1 MCSQIF
7 NEHKAFPAPCSIT
20 SKASMH
26 RGEDII
32 EDQLEIER
40 TWSRLMANCSKSQQ
54 PINVNPHVQRNI
66 HKVHASFYWMLR
78 TAHADITI
86 IGCWHLTTQ
95 QQTWTK
101 ETFTILK
108 PTAILKR
115 KKRQLRNIIPHNIYV
130 DSTYSCSAFL
140 FRPPLHHILRYNY

>member
-7 NEHKAFPAPCSIT
+7 NEHKTFPAPCSIT

-86 IGCWHLTTQ
+86 IGCWHLNNSTTNMN
-95 QQTWTK
+95 K
-101 ETFTILK
+101 
-108 PTAILKR
+108 
-115 KKRQLRNIIPHNIYV
+115 RNIHYFETHSNSQEKKEAIEKHYPTQHLCWQYI
-130 DSTYSCSAFL
+130 FL
-140 FRPPLHHILRYNY
+140 FCISI